1 MPTGVDDSWALDT
14 SVAVAALD
22 ESHETHRACR
32 RVAMKCRPALAGHA
46 AFETYAVLTRL
57 PGAARATPETA
68 MKLLNLAFPKRC
80 WLTPRQHDKLI
91 EKLADL
97 DIAGGMVYDA
107 LIAEAARVNNLTLL
121 TRDTRALRTYE
132 RVAVRFEFVE

>member
-1 MPTGVDDSWALDT
+1 
-14 SVAVAALD
+14 
-22 ESHETHRACR
+22 
-32 RVAMKCRPALAGHA
+32 
-46 AFETYAVLTRL
+46 
-57 PGAARATPETA
+57 

-91 EKLADL
+91 ERLADL

-107 LIAEAARVNNLTLL
+107 LIAEAARANNLTLL